1 MHSASKV
8 SSADLG
14 GGQLVTKQA
23 CLRIS
28 LMQMYLNNII
38 NIDILNVNPGNIMNF
53 TFERF

>member
-14 GGQLVTKQA
+14 VGQLVTKQA

-38 NIDILNVNPGNIMNF
+38 NIDILNRNPGNIMNF